1 MRIHRLFP
9 WIALLI
15 LLSLPISRPGAPADP
30 KTDSHPFV
38 IRAQDD
44 LLTVRLRDISLEKVL
59 TEIANQTGIQITFY
73 GPMDGFVSADFSN
86 LPFER
91 GLKRLLR
98 DFNHILIYDKGKGS
112 GQQIRELIIYSEK
125 GKGLEKRW
133 EPRSIAPQITPRR
146 GLREVT
152 PDSVVKAMKDEDPA
166 IREEAVDVLAEM
178 EDEKSIVDLSS
189 LLLNDKDS
197 EVRQRAAE
205 ALGDLEDERA
215 VDSLIKA
222 LKDKDAAVRET
233 VVDAL
238 SQIGGQKVLRPLR
251 DALRDEDEDVRE
263 AAAAALEF
271 LTGQEVRR

>member
-1 MRIHRLFP
+1 MRIHRFFP
-9 WIALLI
+9 RIALLI
-15 LLSLPISRPGAPADP
+15 LLSLPISRPGTPADL

-44 LLTVRLRDISLEKVL
+44 LLTVRLRDISLERVL
-59 TEIANQTGIQITFY
+59 TEIANQTGIQITLY

-98 DFNHILIYDKGKGS
+98 DFNHILIYGKGKRS
-112 GQQIRELIIYSEK
+112 DQQIREIIIYSEE

-133 EPRSIAPQITPRR
+133 ESRSIAPQITPRR
-146 GLREVT
+146 GLKEVT
-152 PDSVVKAMKDEDPA
+152 PDSVAKAMKDEDPD